1 MLSDW
6 LIPGKIEAEIGVASV
21 AKPDSEQKSGE
32 PSKHRASA
40 QSVAVS
46 QCRKGIE
53 QKEGDLD
60 NKDNIYIKSKR
71 DIVSDTRKPA
81 TLATR
86 PCRSENI
93 WPRAVASTGRQPA
106 TVATVAFRPDSTQQ
120 QPILWLQQQI
130 EDAWAN
136 SYPVLIELPED
147 CGLAPAL
154 IEERTKQRLEH
165 YWTTNPHAACLM
177 SARRLADAPHRLLLY
192 RIPQDLELADQN
204 IPSIDLQNSTVANR
218 IINNCSNYSKVI

>member
-6 LIPGKIEAEIGVASV
+6 LVPGKIEKLLGVAGV
-21 AKPDSEQKSGE
+21 AEPDSEQKAGE
-32 PSKHRASA
+32 PSKHQASA

-53 QKEGDLD
+53 QKEEDLD
-60 NKDNIYIKSKR
+60 NDNIYIKSKK
-71 DIVSDTRKPA
+71 DIISDTRKPA
-81 TLATR
+81 TLATL

-93 WPRAVASTGRQPA
+93 WPRTVAPCLRRPA

-130 EDAWAN
+130 EDACAKN
-136 SYPVLIELPED
+136 RPVLIELPEG

-154 IEERTKQRLEH
+154 IEERTKQRLER

-177 SARRLADAPHRLLLY
+177 SAHLVADSPHRLLLY
-192 RIPQDLELADQN
+192 RIPQDLELVDQN